1 MIEDWI
7 EKGSLLALS
16 VIAIVDGFRIILGHS
31 STFGATYAGGYL
43 VLLGLL
49 IGSLTVYAWLG
60 GKLEKPRSQ
69 DEKAEKGSV
78 PKKVVLCLLILAG
91 TSLLVPRLGY
101 MLSTIIFF
109 LAHLRLLG
117 GYRWLPA
124 FLWSSSLG
132 VLFAYILTIAGMMLP
147 QGPIPWP

>member
-1 MIEDWI
+1 MVENWV

-16 VIAIVDGFRIILGHS
+16 VIATVDGFRIILWHS
-31 STFGATYAGGYL
+31 STFGAIQAGGYL

-60 GKLEKPRSQ
+60 GKLEKPRSE
-69 DEKAEKGSV
+69 DEKPEKGSGL
-78 PKKVVLCLLILAG
+78 KKVVLCLLILAG
-91 TSLLVPRLGY
+91 TSLLVPRLGF
-101 MLSTIIFF
+101 MLSIIIFF

-132 VLFAYILTIAGMMLP
+132 VLLAYILTIAGMMLP